1 MKTILTSHF
10 SGSFTALMRGTCTN
24 QTGIIDREKEESENT
39 VWKCI
44 FWVAAAPADGRVMKM
59 RSSGSFD
66 PLPEGN

>member
-1 MKTILTSHF
+1 
-10 SGSFTALMRGTCTN
+10 MRGTCTN